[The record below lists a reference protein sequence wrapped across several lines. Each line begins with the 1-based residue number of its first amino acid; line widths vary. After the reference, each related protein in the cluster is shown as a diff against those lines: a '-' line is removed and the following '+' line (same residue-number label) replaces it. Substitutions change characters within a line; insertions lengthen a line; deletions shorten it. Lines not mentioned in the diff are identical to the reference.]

1 MNRDRRIEKAL
12 NWFKTLEWNAFDFQI
27 ETWQAYLEGYSGLL
41 NAPTGSGKTYALL
54 LGFLLDTLQKDQ
66 KETKG
71 LKLIWVTPI
80 RALAKEIKL
89 SCDRVFQAFDLEWRA
104 EIRSGD
110 TKTTQ
115 RKKQWANPPQ
125 VLITTPESIHVMMCT
140 KGYST
145 FFSKLE
151 AVVVDEWHEL
161 MGSKRGVQTELLLSR
176 FRGINSNLRV
186 WGISATIGN
195 LQEAMD
201 ILLGVDKPLKHKMVV
216 ADIEKEI
223 EVLSVIPDEIEKY
236 PWAGHLGIK
245 MADQVLPIIR
255 QSKTT
260 LIFTN
265 TRAQCEIW
273 YHRLL
278 EIEPDLAGLIAMHH
292 GSISRELRDWVE
304 DALYEGKLKAVVCT
318 SSLDLGVDFRPVE
331 TIVQVGSPKGVSR
344 FIQRAGRSGHKPGA
358 KSVIKF
364 VPTHA
369 MELIEATALR
379 ASIHNHDL
387 EDRIPYVRS
396 FDVLIQYLMT
406 LAVSEGFDK
415 DIIKKEVFN
424 THCYSFITD
433 EEWDATLSYLLYGSS
448 SLAAYDEYQKMV
460 FEDGLFK
467 VTHRGISTRHKM
479 SIGTITSDAIMN
491 VRYVRGKNL
500 GSVEEWFIAQMTP
513 GDVFWFAGRAL
524 ELVRVKDMTAQ
535 VKDSKNKKGK
545 IPSYLGGRLQLSS
558 KLSTVIRQK
567 LDNYLNNAHQD
578 IEMNLLKPLFEEQEK
593 RSIIPK
599 TDELLIE
606 YFETS
611 EGYHLVVYP
620 FEGRYVNEG
629 LGALIAKRIS
639 SIMPISFSIAMND
652 YGFELLSDQKID
664 VETIITKALF
674 SSKGLVED
682 IQSSINAVEMAKRQF
697 RDIAVISGLIFQ
709 GYPGKQKRERHLQ
722 SSSQLLFGVFQD
734 YEPDNILYRQTYEE
748 VMTFQLEEAR
758 MRSALERIAKQH
770 LVIIEPKKPTPFS
783 FPLIVDR
790 LREKVTSER
799 LEDRIRKMT
808 IELTK

>member
-1 MNRDRRIEKAL
+1 
-12 NWFKTLEWNAFDFQI
+12 
-27 ETWQAYLEGYSGLL
+27 
-41 NAPTGSGKTYALL
+41 
-54 LGFLLDTLQKDQ
+54 
-66 KETKG
+66 
-71 LKLIWVTPI
+71 
-80 RALAKEIKL
+80 
-89 SCDRVFQAFDLEWRA
+89 
-104 EIRSGD
+104 
-110 TKTTQ
+110 
-115 RKKQWANPPQ
+115 
-125 VLITTPESIHVMMCT
+125 
-140 KGYST
+140 
-145 FFSKLE
+145 
-151 AVVVDEWHEL
+151 
-161 MGSKRGVQTELLLSR
+161 
-176 FRGINSNLRV
+176 
-186 WGISATIGN
+186 
-195 LQEAMD
+195 
-201 ILLGVDKPLKHKMVV
+201 
-216 ADIEKEI
+216 
-223 EVLSVIPDEIEKY
+223 
-236 PWAGHLGIK
+236 

>member
-1 MNRDRRIEKAL
+1 LNRDRRIEKAL